1 LVIREFHVRPS
12 REAFEIAEAL
22 VHDKRARAKEVG
34 YLILGQ
40 LGSPNRPFRDD
51 SMPLIMQGLESER
64 SVSAKCAIAYAIGH
78 LVPPH
83 ALHEKIIDGLLR
95 YLDGNR
101 KSLQVAVAFAVA
113 GLSISDQLNRLLKK
127 LLNDGSQD
135 VKEWVEISLETIQSR
150 GS

>member
-1 LVIREFHVRPS
+1 
-12 REAFEIAEAL
+12 
-22 VHDKRARAKEVG
+22 
-34 YLILGQ
+34 
-40 LGSPNRPFRDD
+40 
-51 SMPLIMQGLESER
+51 
-64 SVSAKCAIAYAIGH
+64 
-78 LVPPH
+78 
-83 ALHEKIIDGLLR
+83 LHEKIIDCLLR